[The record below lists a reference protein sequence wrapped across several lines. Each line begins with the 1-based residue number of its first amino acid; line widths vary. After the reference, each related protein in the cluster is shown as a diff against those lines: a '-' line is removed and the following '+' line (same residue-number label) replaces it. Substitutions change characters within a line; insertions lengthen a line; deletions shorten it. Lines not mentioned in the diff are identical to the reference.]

1 MRIVGGEFRGT
12 KLYLPNNKD
21 IRPTPERVKEAVFNI
36 LGANIKGA
44 LFLDLYA
51 GSGSMGLEALS
62 RGASVVTMVELEHME
77 VIRKNSVRCGI
88 NNDKK
93 LKVIHSPAQKA
104 INVMLNLK
112 DRYDLI
118 YVDPPWHSKNMG
130 DNALRAL
137 GLLSPSGILMLEAFK
152 KTNLPDPNKEYKL
165 YDSSKYG
172 DTVIH
177 FYRNEVDSRKNV
189 AP

>member
-1 MRIVGGEFRGT
+1 
-12 KLYLPNNKD
+12 
-21 IRPTPERVKEAVFNI
+21 
-36 LGANIKGA
+36 
-44 LFLDLYA
+44 
-51 GSGSMGLEALS
+51 
-62 RGASVVTMVELEHME
+62 ME

-165 YDSSKYG
+165 YDSRKYG

-189 AP
+189 VP